1 MITDRLIEKI
11 IATQNP
17 TCVGLDT
24 LFDYLPDEMK
34 AGVNSF
40 EKVAERV
47 FDFNKKTYRHVAS
60 VYPVRKSANRLLRNV
75 RRGGY
80 ESVRRNA

>member
-11 IATQNP
+11 IEMQNP

-34 AGVNSF
+34 AGVTTF
-40 EKVAERV
+40 DGAAERI
-47 FDFNKKTYRHVAS
+47 FEFNKKIVDTVRDIVPS
-60 VYPVRKSANRLLRNV
+60 VKVQ
-75 RRGGY
+75 
-80 ESVRRNA
+80 